1 MPALSVSALV
11 RRTALLLLLLLVA
24 AGLGT
29 TATAATAQAAP
40 ELVVTTP
47 GTTAEPAAT
56 QTPDEGG
63 SADARGPLGRLL
75 VGAVVVAAMLG
86 VAGGTGLYLTR
97 DGRTPEG

>member
-11 RRTALLLLLLLVA
+11 RRTALLLLLLLVT
-24 AGLGT
+24 AGLG
-29 TATAATAQAAP
+29 ATASAHAAP
-40 ELVVTTP
+40 GLVVTTS